1 MSADMVNHPP
11 HYKRE
16 GGVECIEAIRSALT
30 PDEYRGYLK
39 GNCIKYVW
47 RERFRKGLQDVHKLG
62 WYGAELARF
71 LETNN
76 DDIDLGL
83 E

>member
-1 MSADMVNHPP
+1 MVNHPP

-39 GNCIKYVW
+39 GNCVKYVW
-47 RERFRKGLQDVHKLG
+47 RERFRNGLQDVQKLG
-62 WYGAELARF
+62 WYAAELARHI
-71 LETNN
+71 ESTTDN
-76 DDIDLGL
+76 IDLGL
-83 E
+83 K

>member
-1 MSADMVNHPP
+1 MVNHPP

-39 GNCIKYVW
+39 GNCLKYTW
-47 RERFRKGLQDVHKLG
+47 RERHRKGLQDVQKLG
-62 WYGAELARF
+62 WYANELAGF
-71 LETNN
+71 LEKSADN
-76 DDIDLGL
+76 IDLGL